1 MQSLLRM
8 LLDEAPEH
16 QTDAMVASCRRA
28 MEVLPPNQRESAGRQ
43 LELLMELRGG
53 IARYR
58 RRSRELRELFETAGD
73 LSSVRD
79 VDGVL
84 QAIVRRGRQLL
95 NTDVAY
101 LMLVDQDRGD
111 TYMRVT
117 EGTTS
122 VGFADIRLRLGAG
135 LGGRVAQS
143 MAPFWT
149 RDYVADSRYEHVIDE
164 IVLEER
170 LVAIL
175 GVPLKVGR
183 RLLGVLFAADRD
195 IRDFSQDEVSLL
207 ASLGDH
213 AAIAI
218 ENAAL
223 FQETRDAVA
232 ALSTA
237 KATIEESNRRLQI
250 SVELHE
256 RMMNLVVEGGSMGDL
271 VDALVK
277 VIGGS
282 VIVVDDAGRVLA
294 HADVRSS
301 AHEDPQA
308 GYDGLEARLREIE
321 VPLRSTRIDEP
332 NIAGVITPMHA
343 GADSYGFMVF
353 VAGDDDHVDIPT
365 LERSANILTLLL
377 SNQRARDEADNRVR
391 GEVLAELLFSSAHD
405 VEAIHRRARLLE
417 VDLAQELVVIVIL
430 PMSGH
435 VSRAVQSQT
444 GIMARRHRGLVSSYV
459 DRVVM
464 LLPAGAQPEWPQTVA
479 DRLRQAHLE
488 ATVGASGPI
497 SDLADVANH
506 EGRARRSAK
515 LLQALGRVGEGV
527 SADELGIYGLLL
539 SEASQEQLRVF
550 LESCLGPVRDYD
562 AARGTALL
570 PTLQA
575 YFGSE
580 ANVAAAA
587 ERLFV
592 HVNTLYQ
599 RLDRLDRLLGRGW
612 RSGDKALELRLALRL
627 QQFLEV

>member
-16 QTDAMVASCRRA
+16 ETDAVVASCRRS
-28 MEVLPPNQRESAGRQ
+28 MEVLPPNQRESAERE

-58 RRSRELRELFETAGD
+58 RRSRELRALFETAGD

-95 NTDVAY
+95 STDVAY
-101 LMLVDQDRGD
+101 LMLVDQDRGG

-122 VGFADIRLRLGAG
+122 LGFADIRLRLGVG

-143 MAPFWT
+143 MAPLWT
-149 RDYVADSRYEHVIDE
+149 RDYVADSRYEHVIDG

-237 KATIEESNRRLQI
+237 KGTIEDSNRRLQI

-256 RMMNLVVEGGSMGDL
+256 RLMNLVVEGGSVGDL
-271 VDALVK
+271 VDALVE

-282 VIVVDDAGRVLA
+282 VIVVDDVGRVLA
-294 HADVRSS
+294 RADANSCVHTDPHA
-301 AHEDPQA
+301 
-308 GYDGLEARLREIE
+308 GLEARLSEIA

-332 NIAGVITPMHA
+332 DFSGVITPMRA
-343 GADSYGFMVF
+343 GVDSYGFMVF
-353 VAGDDDHVDIPT
+353 VAGDVDHVDIPT

-391 GEVLAELLFSSAHD
+391 GEVLAELLISSAHD

-430 PMSGH
+430 PTSGH
-435 VSRAVQSQT
+435 VSRAVQAQT
-444 GIMARRHRGLVSSYV
+444 GIMARRHRGLVSSYA

-464 LLPAGAQPEWPQTVA
+464 LLPASALAEWPQTVA

-488 ATVGASGPI
+488 TTVGASGPV

-527 SADELGIYGLLL
+527 SADDLGIYGLLL
-539 SEASQEQLRVF
+539 SEASQEQLRIF
-550 LESCLGPVRDYD
+550 LEATLGPVRDYD

-575 YFGSE
+575 YFASE

-587 ERLFV
+587 QRLFV